1 MLKNLVR
8 AVLICR
14 LELQQVPLSLDAVLL
29 AWLSRPVIEVLL
41 EERGGRDRQEERL
54 RRRLNQVYPF

>member
-8 AVLICR
+8 AFLICR
-14 LELQQVPLSLDAVLL
+14 LELQRVPLSLDAVLL

-41 EERGGRDRQEERL
+41 EERGSRDREEERL
-54 RRRLNQVYPF
+54 RRRLDQVYPF